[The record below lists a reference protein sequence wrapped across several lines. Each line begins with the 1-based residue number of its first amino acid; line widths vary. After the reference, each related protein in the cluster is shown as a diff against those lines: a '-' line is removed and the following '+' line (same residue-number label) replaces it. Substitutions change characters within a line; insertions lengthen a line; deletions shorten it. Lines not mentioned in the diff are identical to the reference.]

1 MMINYSSINELYIDL
16 KKREEINSQIEF
28 NYDLVP
34 LLELL
39 EKINFCNQRYEIA
52 EDNIIISYLLKI
64 NILNFSDLF
73 PLKITA
79 EIIGLPISI
88 SEKGYW
94 GNEASVEKIVQ
105 KKKGLKIILNGD
117 KEFSHGGKTLSTFIF
132 NNRFSTFEEYIESLR
147 SPYRRR
153 INKALIQRK
162 NLDII
167 KLDKKDF
174 NEDHYNLY
182 LSIMSRTK
190 HPLETLPIEFFK
202 AYESEIYEFVDRK
215 TKNVVGFIQTKL
227 IKDRLCF
234 VFGGFRKEDNEIYD
248 IYYNMLL
255 KIIEIGIEKQ
265 VKTIE
270 FGQTAEESKFK
281 IGCIEVPK
289 YVYVHHSNI
298 IINWFIRLLIP
309 LFSYKP
315 YAIKHNVFK

>member
-1 MMINYSSINELYIDL
+1 MSSYSSINELYIDF
-16 KKREEINSQIEF
+16 KKREEINCQIGF

-39 EKINFCNQRYEIA
+39 EKINFCNQRYEIV
-52 EDNIIISYLLKI
+52 EDNIIISYLLRI
-64 NILNFSDLF
+64 NIFNFRDLF
-73 PLKITA
+73 PLNVTA

-94 GNEASVEKIVQ
+94 GKEALVEKNI
-105 KKKGLKIILNGD
+105 KKRKGLKIILNGD
-117 KEFSHGGKTLSTFIF
+117 REFSHGGKTLSTFIF
-132 NNRFSTFEEYIESLR
+132 NNRFSTFGEYIESLR

-153 INKALIQRK
+153 IRKALMHRK
-162 NLDII
+162 DLEII
-167 KLDKKDF
+167 KLDNKDF

-182 LSIMSRTK
+182 LSIMDRTK
-190 HPLETLPIEFFK
+190 HPLETLSIEFFK
-202 AYESEIYEFVDRK
+202 AYESEIYEFVHRK
-215 TKNVVGFIQTKL
+215 TKNIVGFIQTKL

-234 VFGGFRKEDNEIYD
+234 IFGGFRKEDNEIYD

-255 KIIEIGIEKQ
+255 KVIEIGIEKQ
-265 VKTIE
+265 AKTIE
-270 FGQTAEESKFK
+270 FGQTAEESKLK

-315 YAIKHNVFK
+315 YGIKHNVFK